1 MIDVK
6 EYMKLSKDLA
16 KKQVIEKISLE
27 LVYEFLILDSEE
39 MSIIKVEDVNLIDD
53 DEYMELVDSAID
65 RLNKKTKLGL
75 FRENGKIH
83 LGKCNK

>member
-1 MIDVK
+1 
-6 EYMKLSKDLA
+6 MKLSKDLA

-39 MSIIKVEDVNLIDD
+39 MNIIKVEDVNLIDD
-53 DEYMELVDSAID
+53 DEYMELVDAAID
-65 RLNKKTKLGL
+65 RLNKKTKFGL
-75 FRENGKIH
+75 FRKNGKIY

>member
-39 MSIIKVEDVNLIDD
+39 MNIIKVEDVNLIDD
-53 DEYMELVDSAID
+53 NEYMELVDAAID

-75 FRENGKIH
+75 FRKNGKIY

>member
-27 LVYEFLILDSEE
+27 LIYEFLILDNEE
-39 MSIIKVEDVNLIDD
+39 MNVIKVEDIDLIEDN
-53 DEYMELVDSAID
+53 EYMELVDEAIAK
-65 RLNKKTKLGL
+65 LNQKTNLDLIRKD
-75 FRENGKIH
+75 GKIY
-83 LGKCNK
+83 LGNCN

>member
-1 MIDVK
+1 
-6 EYMKLSKDLA
+6 
-16 KKQVIEKISLE
+16 
-27 LVYEFLILDSEE
+27 

>member
-27 LVYEFLILDSEE
+27 LIYEFLILDNEE
-39 MSIIKVEDVNLIDD
+39 MNIIKVEDVNLIDD
-53 DEYMELVDSAID
+53 DEYMEFVDAAID

-75 FRENGKIH
+75 FRKNGNIY